1 MPLEASKRQGGKLPG
16 VTEGQ
21 QEKAFDDAIFAA
33 EKGELMG
40 PVKTQFGWYVFEV
53 EKVTKAS
60 QQTLEQSK
68 ETIKNLLRSQRQQKA
83 LDGFIK
89 SFREDYK
96 DETDCADDYRVAE
109 CKNAPKDETNTGPAS
124 GGNPGEQP
132 QQPQQ
137 PAQPAP
143 TPTPETPQQP

>member
-1 MPLEASKRQGGKLPG
+1 
-16 VTEGQ
+16 
-21 QEKAFDDAIFAA
+21 
-33 EKGELMG
+33 
-40 PVKTQFGWYVFEV
+40 V

-83 LDGFIK
+83 LDEFIK

-96 DETDCADDYRVAE
+96 DRTDCADDYRVAE
-109 CKNAPKDETNTGPAS
+109 CKNAPKDETDTGPAS
-124 GGNPGEQP
+124 GGNPGA
-132 QQPQQ
+132 QPQQ

>member
-1 MPLEASKRQGGKLPG
+1 MLFRS
-16 VTEGQ
+16 TEGQ
-21 QEKAFDDAIFAA
+21 QEKAFDTAIFEAK
-33 EKGELMG
+33 KGELEG

-96 DETDCADDYRVAE
+96 DMTDCADDYRVAE
-109 CKNAPKDETNTGPAS
+109 CKNAPKDETDTGPAS
-124 GGNPGEQP
+124 GGNPGGQP
-132 QQPQQ
+132 Q
-137 PAQPAP
+137 QPAP
-143 TPTPETPQQP
+143 TPTPQTPQNPQP